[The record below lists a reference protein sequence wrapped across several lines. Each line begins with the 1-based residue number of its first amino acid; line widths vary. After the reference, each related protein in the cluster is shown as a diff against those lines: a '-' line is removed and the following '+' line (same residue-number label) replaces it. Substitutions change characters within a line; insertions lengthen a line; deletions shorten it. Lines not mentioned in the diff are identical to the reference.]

1 MAALP
6 STADGG
12 SVFDVERALG
22 LDERHHA
29 WLASLSEVRPLRRGD
44 VLAHVRGDGR
54 RALRGLGLAS
64 DDVATL
70 LATLPVPDVHPAR
83 WWLLTRCAQQLMDD
97 IGGIDYFETR
107 WPPLPSALGVA
118 GRMFYAHVFV
128 ALLPE
133 IRRWHRRLGIGADV
147 SWRSLAD
154 LARRLADHR
163 LRRGVAGLDAAD
175 WLTLHYRGA
184 LFELGRLQFHRS
196 RIVPGIVGA
205 GPMFWYHAA
214 DAQQLGPG
222 WRHGDPVLAL
232 HVPPTGP
239 LDPHAVQAS
248 LRSARVFFARHFPS
262 ETYRAVVCTSW
273 LLDEQLAEYMPA
285 SSNIMQFQR
294 RFHLVPG
301 GLASDTT
308 VLEAV
313 RARRPSG
320 SGGTAPRTRLDD
332 AVVTHLRIG
341 GHWQI
346 RTGWLE
352 L

>member
-1 MAALP
+1 M
-6 STADGG
+6 DGG
-12 SVFDVERALG
+12 GHFDVERALG

-29 WLASLSEVRPLRRGD
+29 WVASLSEVRPARRTD

-54 RALRGLGLAS
+54 RTLRGLGLAS
-64 DDVATL
+64 NDVAAL
-70 LATLPVPDVHPAR
+70 LATLPVPDADPAR
-83 WWLLTRCAQQLMDD
+83 WWLLTRCAQQLIDD
-97 IGGIDYFETR
+97 IGGIDYFKIR

-128 ALLPE
+128 ALLPAV
-133 IRRWHRRLGIGADV
+133 RRWHAWRGIGADV

-154 LARRLADHR
+154 IARRLADHR
-163 LRRGVAGLDAAD
+163 LRRGLAGLDAAD

-205 GPMFWYHAA
+205 GPLFWYDAPH
-214 DAQQLGPG
+214 AQQLGPG
-222 WRHGDPVLAL
+222 YGHGDAVLAL

-239 LDPHAVQAS
+239 LDPHGVEAS
-248 LRSARVFFARHFPS
+248 LRSARAFFARHFPQ
-262 ETYRAVVCTSW
+262 EIYRAVVCTSW
-273 LLDEQLAEYMPA
+273 LLDEQLAEYLPA
-285 SSNIMQFQR
+285 TSNIIQFQR
-294 RFHLVPG
+294 RFNLVPG
-301 GLASDTT
+301 GLASDST

-313 RARRPSG
+313 RIRRTLG
-320 SGGTAPRTRLDD
+320 SGISPSHTRLDD
-332 AVVTHLRIG
+332 ALVTHLRIG

>member
-1 MAALP
+1 VVALP

-12 SVFDVERALG
+12 SVFEVERALG

-29 WLASLSEVRPLRRGD
+29 WLASLSDVRPPPRGD
-44 VLAHVRGDGR
+44 VLAHVRGDGW

-64 DDVATL
+64 SDVAAL
-70 LATLPVPDVHPAR
+70 LATLPAPDVHPAR
-83 WWLLTRCAQQLMDD
+83 WWLLTRCAQQLIDD

-107 WPPLPSALGVA
+107 WPPLPSALGLA
-118 GRMFYAHVFV
+118 GRMFYAHVLV

-133 IRRWHRRLGIGADV
+133 VRRWHRRRGIGADV
-147 SWRSLAD
+147 SRRSLAD

-163 LRRGVAGLDAAD
+163 LRRGMAGLDAPD
-175 WLTLHYRGA
+175 WLTLHFRGA

-205 GPMFWYHAA
+205 GPLFWYDAPHA
-214 DAQQLGPG
+214 QKLGPG
-222 WRHGDPVLAL
+222 YRHGDVVLAL

-239 LDPHAVQAS
+239 LDPHEVEAS
-248 LRSARVFFARHFPS
+248 LRSARAFFARHFPK

-273 LLDEQLAEYMPA
+273 LLDGQLAEYLPA
-285 SSNIMQFQR
+285 TSNIIQFQR

-301 GLASDTT
+301 ALTSDST

-320 SGGTAPRTRLDD
+320 SDVTAPQTRLDN
-332 AVVTHLRIG
+332 AVLTHLRVG
-341 GHWQI
+341 NHWTI